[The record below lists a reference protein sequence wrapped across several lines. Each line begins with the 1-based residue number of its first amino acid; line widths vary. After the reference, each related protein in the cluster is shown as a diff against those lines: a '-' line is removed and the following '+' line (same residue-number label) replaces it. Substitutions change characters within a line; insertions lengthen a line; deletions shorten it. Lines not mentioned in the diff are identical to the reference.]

1 MNFTKLNT
9 TLARVGT
16 AALRTLEH
24 HAPKILLGASIAC
37 GIGATVTACKAT
49 LNLPETMQEINE
61 QVDAAK
67 NIVVDENDE
76 SAHTDAEKEK
86 NRGVV
91 KAYISGGVK
100 LAKLYG
106 PSVGLTVTSVACA
119 LAGNHMMNQRYAGA
133 LAALSSTE
141 KMFTNY
147 RSRVI
152 EELGED
158 KDTQFAN
165 GIREVVTEEP
175 VLNKDGT
182 PKTDKNGEV
191 KTTKKTSIEYD
202 PNVNKYSRMFDE
214 VSTKA
219 WDPNPDY
226 NVSNLLGRQQY
237 FNDMLH
243 AHRYLFLNDVYK
255 ELGYPITTYGQDMG
269 WIIDK
274 DTPDAV
280 VDLGLYDLNPING
293 TRRIDDIAD
302 THTNACLLTFKGV
315 RYIKDKAYR
324 AQRIF

>member
-1 MNFTKLNT
+1 MNLTNLTNT
-9 TLARVGT
+9 LSRVGT

-24 HAPKILLGASIAC
+24 HAPKILLGTSIVC

-49 LNLPETMQEINE
+49 LKLPETMKEITENVEVAKAIEVEEGE
-61 QVDAAK
+61 QDTAK
-67 NIVVDENDE
+67 N
-76 SAHTDAEKEK
+76 KE
-86 NRGVV
+86 VV
-91 KAYISGGVK
+91 KSYISGGVK

-119 LAGNHMMNQRYAGA
+119 LAGNRMMNQRYAGA
-133 LAALSSTE
+133 LAALGSTE
-141 KMFTNY
+141 KMFANY
-147 RSRVI
+147 RGRVI
-152 EELGED
+152 EEFGEE

-202 PNVNKYSRMFDE
+202 PDVNKYSRMFDE

-226 NVSNLLGRQQY
+226 NVTTLLGRQQY

-243 AHRYLFLNDVYK
+243 SHRYLFLNTVYK
-255 ELGYPITTYGQDMG
+255 ELGYPITAYGQDMG
-269 WIIDK
+269 WVIDK
-274 DTPDAV
+274 DTPNAV
-280 VDLGLYDLNPING
+280 VDLGLYDITNSG
-293 TRRIDDIAD
+293 SRRIEDID
-302 THTNACLLTFKGV
+302 KDTNACLLTFKGV

>member
-1 MNFTKLNT
+1 MNLTNLTNT
-9 TLARVGT
+9 LSRVGT

-24 HAPKILLGASIAC
+24 HAPKILLGTSIVC

-49 LNLPETMQEINE
+49 LKLPETMKEITENVE
-61 QVDAAK
+61 AAK
-67 NIVVDENDE
+67 AIEVEE
-76 SAHTDAEKEK
+76 GEQDATKNKE
-86 NRGVV
+86 VV
-91 KAYISGGVK
+91 KSYISGGIK

-119 LAGNHMMNQRYAGA
+119 LAGNRMMNQRYAGA
-133 LAALSSTE
+133 LAALGSTE
-141 KMFTNY
+141 KMFDNY
-147 RSRVI
+147 RKRVV
-152 EELGED
+152 EEFGEE

-191 KTTKKTSIEYD
+191 KTTKKTSVEYD

-214 VSTKA
+214 VSSRE

-226 NVSNLLGRQQY
+226 NVSTLLGRQQY

-243 AHRYLFLNDVYK
+243 SHRYLFLNTVYK
-255 ELGYPITTYGQDMG
+255 ELGYPITAYGQDMG
-269 WIIDK
+269 WIIDD
-274 DTPDAV
+274 DTPNAV
-280 VDLGLYDLNPING
+280 VDLGLYDLTNSG
-293 TRRIDDIAD
+293 KRRIEDID
-302 THTNACLLTFKGV
+302 KYTNACLLTFKGV
-315 RYIKDKAYR
+315 RYIKDKVYR

>member
-1 MNFTKLNT
+1 MNLTNLTNT
-9 TLARVGT
+9 LSRVGT

-24 HAPKILLGASIAC
+24 HAPKILLGTSIVC

-49 LNLPETMQEINE
+49 LKLPETMREITENVE
-61 QVDAAK
+61 AAK
-67 NIVVDENDE
+67 AIEVEEGEQDTAKN
-76 SAHTDAEKEK
+76 KE
-86 NRGVV
+86 VV
-91 KAYISGGVK
+91 KSYISGGIK

-119 LAGNHMMNQRYAGA
+119 LAGNRMMNQRYAGA
-133 LAALSSTE
+133 LAALGSTE
-141 KMFTNY
+141 KMFDNY
-147 RSRVI
+147 RKRVV
-152 EELGED
+152 EEFGEE

-191 KTTKKTSIEYD
+191 KTTKKTNVEYD
-202 PNVNKYSRMFDE
+202 PSVNKYSRMFDE
-214 VSTKA
+214 VSSRE

-226 NVSNLLGRQQY
+226 NVSTLLGRQQY

-243 AHRYLFLNDVYK
+243 SHRYLFLNTVYK
-255 ELGYPITTYGQDMG
+255 ELGYPITAYGQDMG
-269 WIIDK
+269 WVIDD

-280 VDLGLYDLNPING
+280 VDLGLYDITNSGN
-293 TRRIDDIAD
+293 RRIEDIDKYA
-302 THTNACLLTFKGV
+302 NACLLTFKGV
-315 RYIKDKAYR
+315 RYIKDKVYR

>member
-1 MNFTKLNT
+1 MNLTNLTNT
-9 TLARVGT
+9 LSRVGT

-24 HAPKILLGASIAC
+24 HAPKILLGTSIVC

-49 LNLPETMQEINE
+49 LKLPETMKEITENVE
-61 QVDAAK
+61 AAK
-67 NIVVDENDE
+67 AIEVEEGEQDTAKN
-76 SAHTDAEKEK
+76 KE
-86 NRGVV
+86 VV
-91 KAYISGGVK
+91 KSYISGGIK

-119 LAGNHMMNQRYAGA
+119 LAGNRMMNQRYAGA
-133 LAALSSTE
+133 LAALGSTE
-141 KMFTNY
+141 KMFDNY
-147 RSRVI
+147 RKRVV
-152 EELGED
+152 EEFGEE

-191 KTTKKTSIEYD
+191 KTTKKTSVEYD

-226 NVSNLLGRQQY
+226 NVSTLLGRQQY

-243 AHRYLFLNDVYK
+243 SHRYLFLNTVYK
-255 ELGYPITTYGQDMG
+255 ELGYPITAYGQDMG
-269 WIIDK
+269 WIIDD
-274 DTPDAV
+274 DTPNAV
-280 VDLGLYDLNPING
+280 VDLGLYDITNSG
-293 TRRIDDIAD
+293 KRRIEDID
-302 THTNACLLTFKGV
+302 KYTNGCLLTFKGV
-315 RYIKDKAYR
+315 RYIKDKVYR

>member
-1 MNFTKLNT
+1 MNLTNLTNT
-9 TLARVGT
+9 LSRVGT

-24 HAPKILLGASIAC
+24 HAPKILLGTSIVC

-49 LNLPETMQEINE
+49 LKLPETMKEITENVE
-61 QVDAAK
+61 AAK
-67 NIVVDENDE
+67 AIEVEEGEQDTAKN
-76 SAHTDAEKEK
+76 KE
-86 NRGVV
+86 VV
-91 KAYISGGVK
+91 KSYISGGIK

-119 LAGNHMMNQRYAGA
+119 LAGNRMMNQRYAGA
-133 LAALSSTE
+133 LAALGSTE
-141 KMFTNY
+141 KMFDNY
-147 RSRVI
+147 RKRVV
-152 EELGED
+152 EEFGEE

-191 KTTKKTSIEYD
+191 KTTKKTSVEYD

-214 VSTKA
+214 VSSRE

-226 NVSNLLGRQQY
+226 NVSTLLGRQQY

-243 AHRYLFLNDVYK
+243 SHRYLFLNTVYK
-255 ELGYPITTYGQDMG
+255 ELGYPITAYGQDMG
-269 WIIDK
+269 WIIDD
-274 DTPDAV
+274 DTPNAV
-280 VDLGLYDLNPING
+280 VDLGLYDLTNSG
-293 TRRIDDIAD
+293 KRRIEDID
-302 THTNACLLTFKGV
+302 KYTNACLLTFKGV
-315 RYIKDKAYR
+315 RYIKDKVYR

>member
-1 MNFTKLNT
+1 MNLTNLTNT
-9 TLARVGT
+9 LSRVGT

-24 HAPKILLGASIAC
+24 HAPKILLGTSIVC

-49 LNLPETMQEINE
+49 LKLPETMKEITENVE
-61 QVDAAK
+61 AAK
-67 NIVVDENDE
+67 AIEVEEGEQDTAKN
-76 SAHTDAEKEK
+76 KE
-86 NRGVV
+86 VV
-91 KAYISGGVK
+91 KSYISGGIK

-119 LAGNHMMNQRYAGA
+119 LAGNRMMNQRYAGA
-133 LAALSSTE
+133 LAALGSTE
-141 KMFTNY
+141 KMFDNY
-147 RSRVI
+147 RKRVV
-152 EELGED
+152 EEFGEE

-191 KTTKKTSIEYD
+191 KTTKKTSVEYD
-202 PNVNKYSRMFDE
+202 PSVNKYSRMFDE

-226 NVSNLLGRQQY
+226 NVTTLLGRQQY

-243 AHRYLFLNDVYK
+243 SHRYLFLNTVYK
-255 ELGYPITTYGQDMG
+255 ELGYPITAYGQDMG
-269 WIIDK
+269 WIIDD
-274 DTPDAV
+274 DTPNAV
-280 VDLGLYDLNPING
+280 VDLGLYDLTNSG
-293 TRRIDDIAD
+293 KRRIEDID
-302 THTNACLLTFKGV
+302 KYTNACLLTFKGV
-315 RYIKDKAYR
+315 RYIKDKVYR

>member
-1 MNFTKLNT
+1 MNLTNLTNT
-9 TLARVGT
+9 LSRVGT

-24 HAPKILLGASIAC
+24 HAPKILLGTSIVC

-49 LNLPETMQEINE
+49 LKLPETMKEITENVE
-61 QVDAAK
+61 AAK
-67 NIVVDENDE
+67 AMQVEEGEQDTAKN
-76 SAHTDAEKEK
+76 KE
-86 NRGVV
+86 VV
-91 KAYISGGVK
+91 KSYISGGIK

-119 LAGNHMMNQRYAGA
+119 LAGNRMMNQRYAGA
-133 LAALSSTE
+133 LAALGSTE
-141 KMFTNY
+141 KMFDNY
-147 RSRVI
+147 RKRVV
-152 EELGED
+152 EEFGEE

-191 KTTKKTSIEYD
+191 KTTKKTSVEYD

-214 VSTKA
+214 VSSRE

-226 NVSNLLGRQQY
+226 NVSTLLGRQQY

-243 AHRYLFLNDVYK
+243 SHRYLFLNTVYK
-255 ELGYPITTYGQDMG
+255 ELGYPITAYGQDMG
-269 WIIDK
+269 WIIDD
-274 DTPDAV
+274 DTPNAV
-280 VDLGLYDLNPING
+280 VDLGLYDLTNSG
-293 TRRIDDIAD
+293 KRRIEDID
-302 THTNACLLTFKGV
+302 KYTNACLLTFKGV
-315 RYIKDKAYR
+315 RYIKDKVYR

>member
-1 MNFTKLNT
+1 MNLTKLNS
-9 TLARVGT
+9 TLTKVGT

-24 HAPKILLGASIAC
+24 HAPKILLGVSIAC
-37 GIGATVTACKAT
+37 GVGATVTACKAT
-49 LNLPETMQEINE
+49 LKLPETMQEINE
-61 QVDAAK
+61 QIDTAK
-67 NIVVDENDE
+67 SIVVDENDD
-76 SAHTDAEKEK
+76 AANPNAEKEK
-86 NRGVV
+86 NRNVV
-91 KAYISGGVK
+91 KAYISGGAK

-119 LAGNHMMNQRYAGA
+119 LAGNRMMNQRYAGA

-147 RSRVI
+147 RNRVI
-152 EELGED
+152 EEYGEA

-175 VLNKDGT
+175 VLGKDGT

-191 KTTKKTSIEYD
+191 KTTKKTSIEHD
-202 PNVNKYSRMFDE
+202 SSVNKYSRMFDE
-214 VSTKA
+214 VSTKE

-255 ELGYPITTYGQDMG
+255 ELGYPITAYGQDMG
-269 WIIDK
+269 WIIDE

-280 VDLGLYDLNPING
+280 VDLGLYDLNPNG
-293 TRRIDDIAD
+293 TRRIDDVAD

-315 RYIKDKAYR
+315 RYIKDKVYR

>member
-1 MNFTKLNT
+1 MNLTNLTNT
-9 TLARVGT
+9 LSRVGT

-24 HAPKILLGASIAC
+24 HAPKILLGTSIVC

-49 LNLPETMQEINE
+49 LKLPETMKEITENVE
-61 QVDAAK
+61 AAK
-67 NIVVDENDE
+67 AMEVEE
-76 SAHTDAEKEK
+76 GEQDATKNKE
-86 NRGVV
+86 VV
-91 KAYISGGVK
+91 KSYISGGIK

-133 LAALSSTE
+133 LAALGSTE
-141 KMFTNY
+141 KMFDNY
-147 RSRVI
+147 RKRVV
-152 EELGED
+152 EEFGEE

-191 KTTKKTSIEYD
+191 KTTKKTSVEYD

-214 VSTKA
+214 LSSKE

-255 ELGYPITTYGQDMG
+255 ELGYPVTAYGQDMG
-269 WIIDK
+269 WVIDE
-274 DTPDAV
+274 DTPNAV
-280 VDLGLYDLNPING
+280 VDLGLYDITNSG
-293 TRRIDDIAD
+293 KRRIEDID
-302 THTNACLLTFKGV
+302 KYTNGCLLTFKGV
-315 RYIKDKAYR
+315 RYIKDKVYR

>member
-1 MNFTKLNT
+1 MNLTNLTNT
-9 TLARVGT
+9 LSRVGT

-24 HAPKILLGASIAC
+24 HAPKILLGTSIVC

-49 LNLPETMQEINE
+49 LKLPETMKEITENVE
-61 QVDAAK
+61 AAK
-67 NIVVDENDE
+67 AMEVEE
-76 SAHTDAEKEK
+76 GEQDATKNKE
-86 NRGVV
+86 VV
-91 KAYISGGVK
+91 KSYISGGIK

-133 LAALSSTE
+133 LAALGSTE
-141 KMFTNY
+141 KMFDNY
-147 RSRVI
+147 RKRVV
-152 EELGED
+152 EEFGEE

-191 KTTKKTSIEYD
+191 KTTKKTSVEYD

-214 VSTKA
+214 VSSRE

-226 NVSNLLGRQQY
+226 NVSTLLGRQQY

-243 AHRYLFLNDVYK
+243 SHRYLFLNTVYK
-255 ELGYPITTYGQDMG
+255 ELGYPITAYGQDMG
-269 WIIDK
+269 WIIDD
-274 DTPDAV
+274 DTPNAV
-280 VDLGLYDLNPING
+280 VDLGLYDLTNSG
-293 TRRIDDIAD
+293 KRRIEDID
-302 THTNACLLTFKGV
+302 KYTNACLLTFKGV
-315 RYIKDKAYR
+315 RYIKDKVYR

>member
-1 MNFTKLNT
+1 MNLTNLTNT
-9 TLARVGT
+9 LSRVGT

-24 HAPKILLGASIAC
+24 HAPKILLGTSIVC

-49 LNLPETMQEINE
+49 LKLSETMQEINE
-61 QVDAAK
+61 QIDAAK
-67 NIVVDENDE
+67 SVVVDENDE
-76 SAHTDAEKEK
+76 PIHADVEKEK
-86 NRGVV
+86 NREVV
-91 KAYISGGVK
+91 KAYISGGIK

-119 LAGNHMMNQRYAGA
+119 LAGNRMMNQRYAGA
-133 LAALSSTE
+133 LAALGSTE
-141 KMFTNY
+141 KMFANY
-147 RSRVI
+147 RERVI

-165 GIREVVTEEP
+165 GIREIVTEEP

-202 PNVNKYSRMFDE
+202 PDVNKYSRMFDE

-226 NVSNLLGRQQY
+226 NVTTLLGRQQY

-243 AHRYLFLNDVYK
+243 SHRYLFLNTVYK
-255 ELGYPITTYGQDMG
+255 ELGYPITAYGQDMG
-269 WIIDK
+269 WVIDE
-274 DTPDAV
+274 DTPNAV
-280 VDLGLYDLNPING
+280 VDLGLYDITNSGN
-293 TRRIDDIAD
+293 RRIEDIDKYA
-302 THTNACLLTFKGV
+302 NACLLTFKGV
-315 RYIKDKAYR
+315 RYIKDKVYR

>member
-1 MNFTKLNT
+1 MNLTNLTNT
-9 TLARVGT
+9 LSRVGT

-24 HAPKILLGASIAC
+24 HAPKILLGTSIVC

-49 LNLPETMQEINE
+49 LKLPETMKEITENVE
-61 QVDAAK
+61 AAK
-67 NIVVDENDE
+67 AMEVEEGEQDTAKN
-76 SAHTDAEKEK
+76 KE
-86 NRGVV
+86 VV
-91 KAYISGGVK
+91 KSYISGGIK

-119 LAGNHMMNQRYAGA
+119 LAGNRMMNQRYAGA
-133 LAALSSTE
+133 LAALGSTE
-141 KMFTNY
+141 KMFDNY
-147 RSRVI
+147 RKRVV
-152 EELGED
+152 EEFGEE

-191 KTTKKTSIEYD
+191 KTTKKTSVEYD

-214 VSTKA
+214 LSSKE

-255 ELGYPITTYGQDMG
+255 ELGYPVTAYGQDMG
-269 WIIDK
+269 WVIDE
-274 DTPDAV
+274 DTPNAV
-280 VDLGLYDLNPING
+280 VDLGLYDITNSG
-293 TRRIDDIAD
+293 KRRIEDID
-302 THTNACLLTFKGV
+302 KYTNACLLTFKGV
-315 RYIKDKAYR
+315 RYIKDKVYR

>member
-1 MNFTKLNT
+1 MNLTNLTNT
-9 TLARVGT
+9 LSRVGT

-24 HAPKILLGASIAC
+24 HAPKILLGTSIVC

-49 LNLPETMQEINE
+49 LKLPETMKEITENVE
-61 QVDAAK
+61 AAK
-67 NIVVDENDE
+67 AMEVEE
-76 SAHTDAEKEK
+76 GEQDATKNKE
-86 NRGVV
+86 VV
-91 KAYISGGVK
+91 KSYISGGIK

-119 LAGNHMMNQRYAGA
+119 LAGNRMMNQRYAGA
-133 LAALSSTE
+133 LAALGSTE
-141 KMFTNY
+141 KMFDNY
-147 RSRVI
+147 RKRVV
-152 EELGED
+152 EEFGEE

-191 KTTKKTSIEYD
+191 KTTKKTSVEYD

-214 VSTKA
+214 LSSKE

-255 ELGYPITTYGQDMG
+255 ELGYPVTAYGQDMG
-269 WIIDK
+269 WVIDE
-274 DTPDAV
+274 DTPNAV
-280 VDLGLYDLNPING
+280 VDLGLYDITNSG
-293 TRRIDDIAD
+293 KRRIEDID
-302 THTNACLLTFKGV
+302 KYTNGCLLTFKGV
-315 RYIKDKAYR
+315 RYIKDKVYR

>member
-1 MNFTKLNT
+1 MNLTNLTNT
-9 TLARVGT
+9 LSRVGT

-24 HAPKILLGASIAC
+24 HAPKILLGTSIVC

-49 LNLPETMQEINE
+49 LKLPETMKEITENVE
-61 QVDAAK
+61 AAK
-67 NIVVDENDE
+67 TIAVEEGEQDTAKN
-76 SAHTDAEKEK
+76 KE
-86 NRGVV
+86 VV
-91 KAYISGGVK
+91 KSYISGGIK

-119 LAGNHMMNQRYAGA
+119 LAGNRMMNQRYAGA
-133 LAALSSTE
+133 LAALGSTE
-141 KMFTNY
+141 KMFDNY
-147 RSRVI
+147 RKRVV
-152 EELGED
+152 EEFGEE

-191 KTTKKTSIEYD
+191 KTTKKTSVEYD

-214 VSTKA
+214 LSTKE

-255 ELGYPITTYGQDMG
+255 ELGYQVTAYGQDMG
-269 WIIDK
+269 WVIDE
-274 DTPDAV
+274 DTPNAV
-280 VDLGLYDLNPING
+280 VDLGLYDITNSG
-293 TRRIDDIAD
+293 KRRIEDID
-302 THTNACLLTFKGV
+302 KYTNACLLTFKGV
-315 RYIKDKAYR
+315 RYIKDKVYR

>member
-1 MNFTKLNT
+1 MNLTNLTNT
-9 TLARVGT
+9 LSRVGT

-24 HAPKILLGASIAC
+24 HAPKILLGTSIVC

-49 LNLPETMQEINE
+49 LKLPETMKEITENVE
-61 QVDAAK
+61 AAK
-67 NIVVDENDE
+67 AMEVEE
-76 SAHTDAEKEK
+76 GERDATKNKE
-86 NRGVV
+86 VV
-91 KAYISGGVK
+91 KSYISGGIK

-133 LAALSSTE
+133 LAALGSTE
-141 KMFTNY
+141 KMFDNY
-147 RSRVI
+147 RKRVV
-152 EELGED
+152 EEFGEE

-191 KTTKKTSIEYD
+191 KTTKKTNVEYD
-202 PNVNKYSRMFDE
+202 PSVNKYSRMFDE
-214 VSTKA
+214 VSSRE

-226 NVSNLLGRQQY
+226 NVSTLLGRQQY

-243 AHRYLFLNDVYK
+243 SHRYLFLNTVYK
-255 ELGYPITTYGQDMG
+255 ELGYPITAYGQDMG
-269 WIIDK
+269 WIIDD
-274 DTPDAV
+274 DTPNAV
-280 VDLGLYDLNPING
+280 VDLGLYDITNSG
-293 TRRIDDIAD
+293 KRRIEDIDKYA
-302 THTNACLLTFKGV
+302 NACLLTFKGV
-315 RYIKDKAYR
+315 RYIKDKVYR

>member
-1 MNFTKLNT
+1 MNLTNLTNT
-9 TLARVGT
+9 LSRVGT

-24 HAPKILLGASIAC
+24 HAPKILLGTSIVC

-49 LNLPETMQEINE
+49 LKLPETMKEITENVE
-61 QVDAAK
+61 AAK
-67 NIVVDENDE
+67 AIEVEE
-76 SAHTDAEKEK
+76 GEQDATKNKE
-86 NRGVV
+86 VV
-91 KAYISGGVK
+91 KSYISGGIK

-133 LAALSSTE
+133 LAALGSTE
-141 KMFTNY
+141 KMFDNY
-147 RSRVI
+147 RKRVV
-152 EELGED
+152 EEFGEE

-191 KTTKKTSIEYD
+191 KTTKKTSVEYD

-214 VSTKA
+214 LSSKE

-255 ELGYPITTYGQDMG
+255 ELGYPVTAYGQDMG
-269 WIIDK
+269 WVIDE
-274 DTPDAV
+274 DTPNAV
-280 VDLGLYDLNPING
+280 VDLGLYDITNSG
-293 TRRIDDIAD
+293 KRRIEDID
-302 THTNACLLTFKGV
+302 KYTNGCLLTFKGV
-315 RYIKDKAYR
+315 RYIKDKVYR

>member
-1 MNFTKLNT
+1 MNLTNLTNT
-9 TLARVGT
+9 LSRVGT

-24 HAPKILLGASIAC
+24 HAPKILLGTSIVC

-49 LNLPETMQEINE
+49 LKLPETMKEITENVE
-61 QVDAAK
+61 AAK
-67 NIVVDENDE
+67 AIEVEEGEQDTAKN
-76 SAHTDAEKEK
+76 KE
-86 NRGVV
+86 VV
-91 KAYISGGVK
+91 KSYISGGIK

-119 LAGNHMMNQRYAGA
+119 LAGNRMMNQRYAGA
-133 LAALSSTE
+133 LAALGSTE
-141 KMFTNY
+141 KIFDNY
-147 RSRVI
+147 RKRVV
-152 EELGED
+152 EEFGEE

-191 KTTKKTSIEYD
+191 KTTKKTSVEYD

-214 VSTKA
+214 VSSRE

-226 NVSNLLGRQQY
+226 NVSTLLGRQQY

-243 AHRYLFLNDVYK
+243 SHRYLFLNTVYK
-255 ELGYPITTYGQDMG
+255 ELGYPITAYGQDMG
-269 WIIDK
+269 WIIDD
-274 DTPDAV
+274 DTPNAV
-280 VDLGLYDLNPING
+280 VDLGLYDLTNSG
-293 TRRIDDIAD
+293 KRRIEDID
-302 THTNACLLTFKGV
+302 KYTNACLLTFKGV
-315 RYIKDKAYR
+315 RYIKDKVYR

>member
-1 MNFTKLNT
+1 MNFTNLTNT
-9 TLARVGT
+9 LSRVGT

-24 HAPKILLGASIAC
+24 HAPKILLGTSIVC

-49 LNLPETMQEINE
+49 LKLPETMKEITENVE
-61 QVDAAK
+61 AAK
-67 NIVVDENDE
+67 AIEVEEGEQDTAKN
-76 SAHTDAEKEK
+76 KE
-86 NRGVV
+86 VV
-91 KAYISGGVK
+91 KSYISGGIK

-119 LAGNHMMNQRYAGA
+119 LAGNRMMNQRYAGA
-133 LAALSSTE
+133 LAALGSTE
-141 KMFTNY
+141 KMFDNY
-147 RSRVI
+147 RKRVV
-152 EELGED
+152 EEFGEE

-191 KTTKKTSIEYD
+191 KTTKKTSVEYD

-214 VSTKA
+214 LSSKE

-255 ELGYPITTYGQDMG
+255 ELGYPVTAYGQDMG
-269 WIIDK
+269 WVIDE
-274 DTPDAV
+274 DTPNAV
-280 VDLGLYDLNPING
+280 VDLGLYDITNSG
-293 TRRIDDIAD
+293 KRRIEDID
-302 THTNACLLTFKGV
+302 KYTNGCLLTFKGV
-315 RYIKDKAYR
+315 RYIKDKVYR

>member
-1 MNFTKLNT
+1 MNLTNLTNT
-9 TLARVGT
+9 LSRVGT

-24 HAPKILLGASIAC
+24 HAPKILLGTSIVC

-49 LNLPETMQEINE
+49 LKLPETMKEITENVE
-61 QVDAAK
+61 AAK
-67 NIVVDENDE
+67 AMEVEEGEQDTAKN
-76 SAHTDAEKEK
+76 KE
-86 NRGVV
+86 VV
-91 KAYISGGVK
+91 KSYISGGIK

-106 PSVGLTVTSVACA
+106 PSIGLTVTSVACA
-119 LAGNHMMNQRYAGA
+119 LTGNRMMNQRYAGA
-133 LAALSSTE
+133 LAALGSTE
-141 KMFTNY
+141 KMFDNY
-147 RSRVI
+147 RKRVV
-152 EELGED
+152 EEFGEE

-191 KTTKKTSIEYD
+191 KTTKKTSVEYD

-214 VSTKA
+214 LSSKE

-255 ELGYPITTYGQDMG
+255 ELGYPITAYGQDMG
-269 WIIDK
+269 WIIDD
-274 DTPDAV
+274 DTPNAV
-280 VDLGLYDLNPING
+280 VDLGLYDITNSG
-293 TRRIDDIAD
+293 KRRIEDID
-302 THTNACLLTFKGV
+302 KYTNGCLLTFKGV
-315 RYIKDKAYR
+315 RYIKDKVYR